1 MTAPAET
8 TDSQEVIYCGRGN
21 CPGSTGLR
29 CYRTGVPICMKCAV
43 RTPVGYIS
51 PEAAREQADKYFNIA
66 SYDYIIAA
74 VVSFFGLLISGV
86 VLITVI
92 PIFFIMLLAGSAV
105 GGGISEL
112 VWRAIRYKR
121 GRYTAYAVGAGMIS
135 ATIILALLNPI
146 SGLIFGGFATSVAL
160 GRFRFGL
167 RI

>member
-66 SYDYIIAA
+66 SYDYIIAVIVA
-74 VVSFFGLLISGV
+74 FFGLLISGAFLV
-86 VLITVI
+86 TII
-92 PIFFIMLLAGSAV
+92 PFFYFMFLVGSVV

-121 GRYTAYAVGAGMIS
+121 GRYTVYAVGIGMVG
-135 ATIILALLNPI
+135 ATLLLMLLSPI
-146 SGLIFGGFATSVAL
+146 DGLIFGGVATIVAL